1 MLNQVVLLMG
11 AAYDSAY
18 PLAITC
24 KHTALAGT
32 SGLSPAKPA
41 WYAPPC
47 RPQVLIQNLRKRA
60 CTRETWF
67 CVQGVKVLRCLSLS
81 SFLSFLTPGNH

>member
-1 MLNQVVLLMG
+1 MRVANQVVLLMG

-24 KHTALAGT
+24 KHTALTGA

-41 WYAPPC
+41 WYDPPR
-47 RPQVLIQNLRKRA
+47 RPRVLIQNLRKRA
-60 CTRETWF
+60 CTRDTRF
-67 CVQGVKVLRCLSLS
+67 CVQEVKVLRCRF
-81 SFLSFLTPGNH
+81 FLPV